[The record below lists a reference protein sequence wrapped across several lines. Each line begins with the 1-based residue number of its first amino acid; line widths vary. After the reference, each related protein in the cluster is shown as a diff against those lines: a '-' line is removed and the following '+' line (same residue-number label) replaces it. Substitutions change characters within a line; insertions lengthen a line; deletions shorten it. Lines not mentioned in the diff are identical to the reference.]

1 MSAICIITALPA
13 ESRAFIDAF
22 KLRPILDHGW
32 RLYGEE
38 KYLLLQTGI
47 GKLKAAA
54 AVSALL
60 HARKDITTLI
70 NAGIAGGPLP
80 LGTAVLANR
89 VTDSGT
95 GASWYPHMPP
105 QRVLGGIENMAL
117 NTLDIPSSDYQ
128 HNTIFDMEAA
138 GIMSAAN
145 YYIST
150 DNIHFLKVISDNADS
165 PLSDFDPRT
174 VTQTMQALVP
184 LTSSLAEW
192 SELNNDQAVE
202 WKQSLERTLE
212 DIVSST
218 HHSSNDTHQLRRLL
232 QQHVALKGDTPNI
245 EKLVTLHNSA
255 AIRKYLKQSLAN
267 LPLTYSR

>member
-22 KLRPILDHGW
+22 NLKPILDHGW

-60 HARKDITTLI
+60 HSRKDITTLI
-70 NAGIAGGPLP
+70 NAGIAGGHLP
-80 LGTAVLANR
+80 VGKAVIANR

-105 QRVLGGIENMAL
+105 LRVLSDVENL
-117 NTLDIPSSDYQ
+117 PLETLDQPSSDYQ
-128 HNTIFDMEAA
+128 LDKIFDMEAA

-145 YYIST
+145 HYLSS
-150 DNIHFLKVISDNADS
+150 DSIHFLKVISDNAES
-165 PLSDFDPRT
+165 PISAFDPRT
-174 VTQTMQALVP
+174 VTHTMQALVP
-184 LTSSLAEW
+184 LTSTLAEW
-192 SELNNDQAVE
+192 SQCNNHQAV
-202 WKQSLERTLE
+202 KLRQSLERTLE
-212 DIVSST
+212 DIVSSI

-232 QQHVALKGDTPNI
+232 QQHIALKGDPPDINT
-245 EKLVTLHNSA
+245 LVTLHNSA
-255 AIRKYLKQSLAN
+255 AIRQSLKASGYH
-267 LPLTYSR
+267 LY